1 MKKTILFLLVA
12 ATFVFSA
19 CGTQKTSE
27 AASTNTKTNLA
38 SEQQIKDSA
47 TEKVQEQATAEVDTT
62 TSVGDNVTIH
72 FPASL
77 MNNDTSSKGL
87 STVLSAIDALGYKYT
102 SVDNADGSRTLT
114 MSKKDNEA
122 VMKFISDS
130 TLAQLKSAYV
140 SDSYPNFKDFSI
152 NGTYDAIDISTTAT
166 SENDLTDSEKG
177 ALTMIES
184 TGLILEIF
192 HGVSGEDLN
201 FTVNLINSSTN
212 QTVYSE
218 ETKNNTTFDILK

>member
-38 SEQQIKDSA
+38 SEQQNKDSA

-87 STVLSAIDALGYKYT
+87 STVLSAIDALGFLRK
-102 SVDNADGSRTLT
+102 
-114 MSKKDNEA
+114 
-122 VMKFISDS
+122 
-130 TLAQLKSAYV
+130 
-140 SDSYPNFKDFSI
+140 
-152 NGTYDAIDISTTAT
+152 
-166 SENDLTDSEKG
+166 
-177 ALTMIES
+177 
-184 TGLILEIF
+184 
-192 HGVSGEDLN
+192 
-201 FTVNLINSSTN
+201 NLIGKIQVLASAFVVEPCVTDYLSA
-212 QTVYSE
+212 
-218 ETKNNTTFDILK
+218 K